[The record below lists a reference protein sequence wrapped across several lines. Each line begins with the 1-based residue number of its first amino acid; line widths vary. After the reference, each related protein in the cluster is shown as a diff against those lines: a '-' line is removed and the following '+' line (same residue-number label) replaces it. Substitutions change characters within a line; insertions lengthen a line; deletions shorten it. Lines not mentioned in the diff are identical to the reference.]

1 MVNKV
6 RVYGKAQN
14 RTALGIIHA
23 YHVMYPHATLEDLNK
38 AFPKSLNPETAC
50 KDLFLPVA
58 EVNELI
64 KSGKAWM
71 ANGQGYF
78 LEDDTFLIM
87 PDKTPVAVVSMWPK
101 ASFERI
107 VEHAKQYG
115 IEIAEFEKAMKG
127 EKGGFRLEYLNGYVP
142 PMPKEKKTPKWL
154 WAIIG
159 LVLLVVVLLIIF
171 FMNRG

>member
-23 YHVMYPHATLEDLNK
+23 YHVMYPHATLEDMRK
-38 AFPKSLNPETAC
+38 AFPNSLNKESAC
-50 KDLFLPVA
+50 KELLLPVS

-78 LEDDTFLIM
+78 MENESFLTM
-87 PDKTPVAVVSMWPK
+87 PDGTPVTVVRMWPK
-101 ASFERI
+101 NSFDDI
-107 VEHAKQYG
+107 VNHAKQYG
-115 IEIAEFEKAMKG
+115 IEVSEFKEAVKG